1 MLAVNCKGKG
11 MEPQQGTRSVPAN
24 NTRNYH
30 RNLSVRFN
38 QHGAFL
44 FGGDPKLGQNILSRD
59 CAKIYF
65 RSQSTILRTEEM
77 EAVRG
82 DKAVKIQQRPE
93 KERYYWSVKWQGMN
107 DHLKLFGGHVL
118 MITGYVL
125 KPSIIS
131 LKAQGIDLKRKWKV
145 KEWNFNLHSQLGNN
159 YSKSL
164 LYNIKFI
171 YTKGKLSL
179 RQVRVWSVLQ
189 LYQKT

>member
-1 MLAVNCKGKG
+1 MLAVNWKGKG
-11 MEPQQGTRSVPAN
+11 TEPRQGTRSVSAN

-38 QHGAFL
+38 QHWAFL
-44 FGGDPKLGQNILSRD
+44 FGDDPKLGQKVLSRD
-59 CAKIYF
+59 CAEICF
-65 RSQSTILRTEEM
+65 RSQSTILRSEEI

-82 DKAVKIQQRPE
+82 DNGAKKLGGPVTQRYH
-93 KERYYWSVKWQGMN
+93 RFIKWQGVN
-107 DHLKLFGGHVL
+107 EYLKLFGGHVL
-118 MITGYVL
+118 IIKGYAL

-145 KEWNFNLHSQLGNN
+145 KEWYFNLHSQLGNN

-171 YTKGKLSL
+171 YTKGKLFL
-179 RQVRVWSVLQ
+179 YQVRVWTVL
-189 LYQKT
+189 